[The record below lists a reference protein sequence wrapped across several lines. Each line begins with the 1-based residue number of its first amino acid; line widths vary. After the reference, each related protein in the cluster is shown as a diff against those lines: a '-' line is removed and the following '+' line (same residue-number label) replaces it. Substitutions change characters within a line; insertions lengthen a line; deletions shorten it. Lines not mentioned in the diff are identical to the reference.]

1 MSRPK
6 RETASSFE
14 ARLILAPQS
23 AGRIG
28 KSTTAEAIVGWATF
42 AGIRKA
48 VLDLDGEHR
57 TISNRYPD
65 IATVLPGA
73 ASTEDGWQQLLRALD
88 PPPAPLLIADMPA
101 QAAEFLL
108 HQLVDGG
115 GLRYFERIGIRLTC
129 LIFAVADQAAR
140 QSAVRTVRD
149 LGDSV
154 DWLVVQMPGP
164 KALDEKWKNSK
175 LAARLLELGAGEM
188 VLPRLSRPTL
198 DEYEKVVKDTGRW
211 LSFQDAIPKLPTASQ
226 IELDLWRNRSLVACE
241 DNSGLLIPDPDLI
254 QSRVQRGEVAP
265 VRAGSSGLDLD
276 L

>member
-1 MSRPK
+1 MTPPK
-6 RETASSFE
+6 RDTASSIH

-28 KSTTAEAIVGWATF
+28 KSTAAEAIVGWATF

-115 GLRYFERIGIRLTC
+115 GLQYFQRIGIRLTC

-149 LGDSV
+149 LGESV

-164 KALDEKWKNSK
+164 KALDEKWKSSK
-175 LAARLLELGAGEM
+175 LAARLSELGAGEM

-198 DEYEKVVKDTGRW
+198 DDYEKLVKDSGRW

-226 IELDLWRNRSLVACE
+226 IELDLWRNRALVACE
-241 DNSGLLIPDPDLI
+241 DNAAVLIPDAGLI
-254 QSRVQRGEVAP
+254 KNKAQRGEVAP
-265 VRAGSSGLDLD
+265 VRTGSTGLDLD